1 MAYQEIP
8 VTSDPPAYTYQIDL
22 DGRSY
27 TLDFHFNA
35 RMGRWFMGIGDADG
49 VPLLSA
55 IPLLAGPPI
64 INRFKNPALP
74 PGEFLV
80 FDTTGKSISPG
91 ADELGSRVQLL
102 YIPVADL

>member
-1 MAYQEIP
+1 MAYQEVP
-8 VTSDPPAYTYQIDL
+8 VTSDPPAYDYQIEL
-22 DGRSY
+22 DGRIY
-27 TLDFHFNA
+27 ELGFHYNA
-35 RMGRWFMGIGDADG
+35 RMLRWFMSIADADG
-49 VPLLSA
+49 VVILSA

-80 FDTTGKSISPG
+80 FDTTGKNISPEQ
-91 ADELGSRVQLL
+91 DDLGSRVQLL